1 MPYLMTYKKSY
12 SAGNGMNSGIAS
24 ILFQSIS
31 LKPSFLFFMRCTNFK
46 MASTNL
52 NMPSTKF
59 KTTSTNLNMP
69 STKFKTTSTNLNM
82 PSTNLKMPSTEF
94 KMTSTNFKMVSTNLL
109 LEFHHFTF
117 KIQLD
122 FPFTKLINK

>member
-1 MPYLMTYKKSY
+1 MTYKKSY

-46 MASTNL
+46 MA
-52 NMPSTKF
+52 
-59 KTTSTNLNMP
+59 
-69 STKFKTTSTNLNM
+69 STNLNM